1 MIADSKSF
9 VGTLPLLWMSL
20 TWSVRM
26 IPQSIVLRQSSLEA
40 IKALTRPVSPGNF
53 DGQMFTEHEIDEVLG
68 SGSHLNTPAP
78 QYFSPIDLFS
88 WASLNARNTSPS
100 GQRFFSIDRGLHYI
114 VQFNQNPD
122 GDFGDY
128 DSDDFCPA
136 TRLHVQNAFNCDGQS
151 TDISATSP
159 EGISLDVIG
168 YDLAQPQTGP
178 PSLVNISTR
187 SFVETS
193 DNVIIGGFIV
203 QGTGSKRVIIRAIG
217 PELTQF
223 GITNTLADTTLEL
236 RNSAGIAPA

>member
-1 MIADSKSF
+1 MAVSAYGGPYDGII
-9 VGTLPLLWMSL
+9 TINSL
-20 TWSVRM
+20 KPV
-26 IPQSIVLRQSSLEA
+26 QF
-40 IKALTRPVSPGNF
+40 TRPVSAGNF

-78 QYFSPIDLFS
+78 QYFCPIDLFS
-88 WASLNARNTSPS
+88 WASLNARNTSAS

-136 TRLHVQNAFNCDGQS
+136 TRLYVQNAFNCAGQS

-168 YDLAQPQTGP
+168 YDLGAD
-178 PSLVNISTR
+178 R
-187 SFVETS
+187 SA
-193 DNVIIGGFIV
+193 
-203 QGTGSKRVIIRAIG
+203 K
-217 PELTQF
+217 F
-223 GITNTLADTTLEL
+223 G
-236 RNSAGIAPA
+236 